1 VHLSVRRV
9 AKAVARTALAV
20 KVVALGAL
28 LVALTATMA
37 YAQVSGDDSANAAHP
52 SPMTEPLEQPRARVH
67 FEAGRNHFEV
77 GAYEEAAREFAAAH
91 ELSGRP
97 ELLYNMYLAHERAG
111 NVEAAAHHLERY
123 LHEVSVPEDVAT
135 ALHRR
140 LENLQARA
148 EQQRAAQAVP
158 PAPAEAPPYRLPSG
172 AIAAFITAG
181 AGLAAFAVFAGLS
194 EAENRRLAGSCGA
207 DVGAFC
213 TDSEVSRL
221 RAYNLV
227 ADVGLAVGLVGAA
240 VGLAWWLLSRRAHG
254 RESSVSL
261 AARAPGG
268 TGGVTLGVRF

>member
-1 VHLSVRRV
+1 VRRV
-9 AKAVARTALAV
+9 TAAVARAVEVVCLVTLATLCFAVAAPGAAAQAEENGADAL
-20 KVVALGAL
+20 
-28 LVALTATMA
+28 
-37 YAQVSGDDSANAAHP
+37 QP
-52 SPMTEPLEQPRARVH
+52 SPMTEPLEQPRARIH

-123 LHEVSVPEDVAT
+123 LHEVSVPEDVAA
-135 ALHRR
+135 ALRRR
-140 LENLQARA
+140 LANLQARA
-148 EQQRAAQAVP
+148 EQQRAAQAIS
-158 PAPAEAPPYRLPSG
+158 PAPAEAASYRLPGG

-194 EAENRRLAGSCGA
+194 EAEDRRLAGSCGV

-213 TDSEVSRL
+213 TDGEVSRL